1 MQETNSKKDSK
12 KSKTLL
18 LNAKNK
24 VSAKSKIEKEAK
36 TISPNKEK
44 KPGLKLPIFS
54 KFRPKASHII
64 IAVFL
69 VVFLA
74 FFARVAIW
82 EHNYLAAME
91 GSERDVVTSG
101 DGEVYEGGDEV
112 DTTQPTETQI
122 AEYTVAPDMP
132 RYLTIPSLG
141 IRNARIVQV
150 GLKDNNE
157 MGTPRSAYDI
167 GWYNQSS
174 LPGTSGT
181 ALINAHG
188 GNLGNGIFRN
198 LPGIQ
203 PGAEIRIE
211 MGDGRLYAYRVVDT
225 VTKPLGDEANNYM
238 STAFTSPVPGK
249 GSISL
254 ITCTGDWWQASQTY
268 SQRFFARA
276 VLE

>member
-1 MQETNSKKDSK
+1 MQDKTIKNDKKEPK
-12 KSKTLL
+12 KLKIAT
-18 LNAKNK
+18 
-24 VSAKSKIEKEAK
+24 AKSKEAK
-36 TISPNKEK
+36 QAKAEKNEKEK
-44 KPGLKLPIFS
+44 KPGLKLPIVS
-54 KFRPKASHII
+54 KFHPKPSHIV

-91 GSERDVVTSG
+91 GSERDVVVS
-101 DGEVYEGGDEV
+101 EVYEGGDEV
-112 DTTQPTETQI
+112 DTTQPTATEI
-122 AEYTVAPDMP
+122 AEYTVAADMP

-141 IRNARIVQV
+141 ITNARIVQV
-150 GLKDNNE
+150 GLKSNNE
-157 MGTPRSAYDI
+157 MDTPRNAYDI

-198 LPGIQ
+198 LPSIQ
-203 PGAEIRIE
+203 IGAEIRVE
-211 MGDGRLYAYRVVDT
+211 MGDGRLYTYRVVDSE
-225 VTKPLGDEANNYM
+225 TKPLGDEANAYM
-238 STAFTSPVPGK
+238 TTAFTSPTPGK
-249 GSISL
+249 GSITL
-254 ITCTGDWWQASQTY
+254 ITCTGDWWLSSQTY
-268 SQRFFARA
+268 SHRLFVRA